1 MRPRSAILIA
11 AASLFIVS
19 HYVPFGDVALYPLTL
34 FTTWVHEM
42 GHGLTALLVGGR
54 FESLDIY
61 RNAGGLAYAYAA
73 HGWPD
78 ALVAAGGLL
87 APPIVG
93 AAILA
98 IVHGPRRSRILLA
111 ALALAL
117 AASMVIWVRTP
128 VGIVAMAVVALTLG
142 WAAWKLDGDYR
153 VIVSQVLGV
162 VLALDTLT
170 RMVGYAFMKKVE
182 LEGKTELSDV
192 GIIAEN
198 LGGSHIWYGLAI
210 TSIALGLL
218 FLGGWWA
225 WRRPAGPAR
234 PGLLRRSARTSSSL
248 ARRGS
253 GTGAE

>member
-11 AASLFIVS
+11 AAALYVVS
-19 HYVPFGDVALYPLTL
+19 HYIPFGDVALYPLTL

-61 RNAGGLAYAYAA
+61 RNAGGLAYAYADW
-73 HGWPD
+73 GWPD

-98 IVHGPRRSRILLA
+98 IVHGPKRSRILLGF
-111 ALALAL
+111 LALAL
-117 AASMVIWVRTP
+117 VASMVLFVRTP
-128 VGIVAMAVVALTLG
+128 VGIAAMTVVALALG
-142 WAAWKLDGDYR
+142 WAAWKLDADYR

-170 RMVGYAFMKKVE
+170 RMVGYAFMKEVE
-182 LEGKTELSDV
+182 LNGKTTPSDV
-192 GIIAEN
+192 GIIAKN

-210 TSIALGLL
+210 TAIALGLL
-218 FLGGWWA
+218 FVGGWWA
-225 WRRPAGPAR
+225 WRRPAKDAAS
-234 PGLLRRSARTSSSL
+234 RR
-248 ARRGS
+248 
-253 GTGAE
+253 

>member
-11 AASLFIVS
+11 AAALYVVS

-54 FESLDIY
+54 FSSLDIY
-61 RNAGGLAYAYAA
+61 SNAGGLAQAYAA
-73 HGWPD
+73 WGWPD

-93 AAILA
+93 SAILA
-98 IVHGPRRSRILLA
+98 IVHGPRRSRILLG
-111 ALALAL
+111 ALSLGL
-117 AASMVIWVRTP
+117 VASMVLFVRTP
-128 VGIVAMAVVALTLG
+128 VGIAAMTVVALALG

-170 RMVGYAFMKKVE
+170 RMVGYAFEKEVT
-182 LEGKTELSDV
+182 LEGKTTPSDV
-192 GIIAEN
+192 GIIAMN
-198 LGGSHIWYGLAI
+198 LGGSHILYGLVI
-210 TSIALGLL
+210 TIIALGLL
-218 FLGGWWA
+218 ALGGWWA
-225 WRRPAGPAR
+225 WRRPAKASAAAR
-234 PGLLRRSARTSSSL
+234 SR
-248 ARRGS
+248 
-253 GTGAE
+253 

>member
-11 AASLFIVS
+11 AATLFVIS

-54 FESLDIY
+54 FDSLDIY

-73 HGWPD
+73 WGWPD

-93 AAILA
+93 ATILA
-98 IVHGPRRSRILLA
+98 TVHGPRRSRILLA
-111 ALALAL
+111 FLALAL
-117 AASMVIWVRTP
+117 VASMILFVRTP
-128 VGIVAMAVVALTLG
+128 VGIAAMTIVALALG
-142 WAAWKLDGDYR
+142 WAAWRLDGDYR

-170 RMVGYAFMKKVE
+170 RMVGYAFEKEIE
-182 LEGKTELSDV
+182 LEGKKQLSDV
-192 GIIAEN
+192 GIIAKN
-198 LGGSHIWYGLAI
+198 LGGSHLWYGLAI
-210 TSIALGLL
+210 TTIALGLL
-218 FLGGWWA
+218 FLGTWWA
-225 WRRPAGPAR
+225 WRRPAKPEKPEKPAT
-234 PGLLRRSARTSSSL
+234 PRR
-248 ARRGS
+248 
-253 GTGAE
+253 